1 MTYLMVAAE
10 VGQPDAVSGNVPDA
24 VMLVSMSGTQNVF
37 SLNARNARN
46 INNGIIRPT
55 GYWSII

>member
-1 MTYLMVAAE
+1 MVAAE